1 MENNFTN
8 DSILD
13 SNLDGGQTPI
23 LIDAST
29 GTRFWNHILDIIGF
43 YVCIF
48 ILGMILG
55 LTNNNEILQLFK
67 NYFFG
72 ILLLF
77 LYYLLIEGFTSRS
90 FGKLFTKT
98 QIVNTDGEK
107 PSFSQILKRT
117 LCRFI
122 PFEGFSFLGDFND
135 LHDRLSNTRV
145 VKIQK

>member
-13 SNLDGGQTPI
+13 NNLDGGQTPI

-29 GTRFWNHILDIIGF
+29 GTRFWNYVLDIIGF

-55 LTNNNEILQLFK
+55 LTNNNEILELFD
-67 NYFFG
+67 NPFFG
-72 ILLLF
+72 ILLIF

-90 FGKLFTKT
+90 FGKLITKT
-98 QIVNTDGEK
+98 KVVNTDGEK

-117 LCRFI
+117 LCRLI
-122 PFEGFSFLGDFND
+122 PFEGFSFLGNSNG

-145 VKIQK
+145 VKI